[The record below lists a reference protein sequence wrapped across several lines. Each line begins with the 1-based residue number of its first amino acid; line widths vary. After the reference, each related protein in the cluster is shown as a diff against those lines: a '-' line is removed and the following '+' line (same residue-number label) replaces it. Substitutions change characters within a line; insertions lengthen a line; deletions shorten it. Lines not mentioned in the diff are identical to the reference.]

1 MEPAPYAISVR
12 VVKTTHTPPG
22 KARHRHAVTQIIEC
36 ECGCSQ
42 LELFAAGMADLDPCA
57 LLDSQ
62 FTSGRAARTQLGHLS
77 TEVSSRYPDLPDPD
91 PYNGSR
97 REMRGIVLGGSRP
110 GGRSLPPP
118 V

>member
-1 MEPAPYAISVR
+1 MEPVPYAISVK

-42 LELFAAGMADLDPCA
+42 LELFAAGMADPDPGA
-57 LLDSQ
+57 LLDST
-62 FTSGRAARTQLGHLS
+62 FTSGRAARAQLGHLS
-77 TEVSSRYPDLPDPD
+77 AGVDARYPDLPNPA

-97 REMRGIVLGGSRP
+97 GEVR
-110 GGRSLPPP
+110 
-118 V
+118 